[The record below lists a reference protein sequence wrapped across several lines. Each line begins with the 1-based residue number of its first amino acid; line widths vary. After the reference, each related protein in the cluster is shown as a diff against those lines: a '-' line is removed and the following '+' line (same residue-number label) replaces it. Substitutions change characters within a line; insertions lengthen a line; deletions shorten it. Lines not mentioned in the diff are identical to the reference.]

1 MVIAGN
7 FNDTGAALASSP
19 GLTHAENSK
28 GTPGSL
34 CASGGRLA
42 RISRIR
48 YLGRDWHY
56 SRSQFS
62 SPNRSSSSKK
72 ERRRR
77 PVEHL
82 KSYGRSWDT
91 SQIVLNWPFEFFSLR
106 WILA

>member
-48 YLGRDWHY
+48 YLGRDWLS

-62 SPNRSSSSKK
+62 SPNSPLHPKK
-72 ERRRR
+72 NAAEG
-77 PVEHL
+77 P
-82 KSYGRSWDT
+82 
-91 SQIVLNWPFEFFSLR
+91 
-106 WILA
+106 

>member
-48 YLGRDWHY
+48 YLGRNWHS

-62 SPNRSSSSKK
+62 SPNKSSSSKK
-72 ERRRR
+72 TAAEG
-77 PVEHL
+77 P
-82 KSYGRSWDT
+82 
-91 SQIVLNWPFEFFSLR
+91 
-106 WILA
+106 